1 MVKTWFSSRLSREI
15 AECFQQPQRTRRND
29 VRRILRLI
37 KAHPHMGLCTQ
48 VVDLFRLDLVDQTSQ
63 ASSIRQVSVVKTK
76 GTLLLVRIRIDVI
89 EAICIKGRGPA
100 DNAMNFVPFGK

>member
-1 MVKTWFSSRLSREI
+1 
-15 AECFQQPQRTRRND
+15 
-29 VRRILRLI
+29 
-37 KAHPHMGLCTQ
+37 MGLCTQ

-89 EAICIKGRGPA
+89 ETIRVKGRGPA
-100 DNAMNFVPFGK
+100 NDPVNLVALG